1 MSGNFPT
8 PSEAVLTLLTQT
20 PEHATLV
27 DAESGLR
34 TALRDPSLCLGRWDA
49 DRGEYLDAAGKTFA
63 PPEALALTPIDYA
76 DRPVAQIAHDPGL
89 LEVPE
94 LMSTVAVVARM
105 GLEKDRVEAELRHR
119 VEELERERNFVEAVV
134 NTAPAYFCVL
144 YPDNTIERY
153 NETLAGASGE
163 TVLAPVRGR
172 PFWDVFVDEDHREGV
187 RDVIE
192 RRALGAHEHRWF
204 GRSVV
209 WRVTPLPAPEGHILV
224 SGADVSARRFAE
236 QALARSRE
244 FLSEVG
250 DSTPALLLIVQED
263 GCVHRDGINRAIR
276 DAFGYV
282 AEDGHGVPFWDFLIE
297 DDDDRARAEEIVRSA
312 ATGETPPEVDMT
324 WVGRDGERRSVAWTC
339 TLMPDL
345 MDGRR
350 VLLVSGLDVT
360 ERKRQERELRRSR
373 ARLVEAG
380 DAERRRLER
389 NLHDGAQQRLVSLS
403 LWLRIAQSKLES
415 DPEEAAK
422 VLATASDELGHALD
436 ELRELARGLHPA
448 LLTDRGLVPALHALC
463 ARSPLA
469 VQFHALLEER
479 LPDAVEA
486 ALFYVAAEALTNVAK
501 YAHASETHVR
511 VARVHEIAVVEVEDD
526 GIGGADPR
534 GGSGLNGLA
543 DRVEALDGELRVL
556 SSAGRGTIV
565 RAEIPA
571 PALAPVPVDA

>member
-153 NETLAGASGE
+153 NETLADASGE

-236 QALARSRE
+236 
-244 FLSEVG
+244 
-250 DSTPALLLIVQED
+250 
-263 GCVHRDGINRAIR
+263 H
-276 DAFGYV
+276 
-282 AEDGHGVPFWDFLIE
+282 GHGVPFWDFLIE

-389 NLHDGAQQRLVSLS
+389 NLHDGAQQRLV
-403 LWLRIAQSKLES
+403 
-415 DPEEAAK
+415 
-422 VLATASDELGHALD
+422 
-436 ELRELARGLHPA
+436 
-448 LLTDRGLVPALHALC
+448 
-463 ARSPLA
+463 
-469 VQFHALLEER
+469 
-479 LPDAVEA
+479 
-486 ALFYVAAEALTNVAK
+486 
-501 YAHASETHVR
+501 
-511 VARVHEIAVVEVEDD
+511 
-526 GIGGADPR
+526 
-534 GGSGLNGLA
+534 
-543 DRVEALDGELRVL
+543 
-556 SSAGRGTIV
+556 
-565 RAEIPA
+565 
-571 PALAPVPVDA
+571 

>member
-1 MSGNFPT
+1 MSGNVPT
-8 PSEAVLTLLTQT
+8 PAAAVLTLLTAT
-20 PEHATLV
+20 PEHATLR

-34 TALRDPSLCLGRWDA
+34 AALRDPSLRIGRWDD
-49 DRGEYLDAAGKTFA
+49 DRQEYLDVEGDTFA
-63 PPEALALTPIDYA
+63 PAEGSTVTSIDYD
-76 DRPVAQIAHDPGL
+76 DRPVARIAHDPAL
-89 LEVPE
+89 LDEPE
-94 LMSTVAVVARM
+94 LMSTIAVVARM
-105 GLEKDRVEAELRHR
+105 GLEKDRVEAELRNR

-153 NETLAGASGE
+153 NETMAEASGE

-172 PFWDVFVDEDHREGV
+172 PFWEVFVDEDHREEV

-263 GCVHRDGINRAIR
+263 GCVHRDGINRAVR

-282 AEDGHGVPFWDFLIE
+282 ASDGHRVPFWDFLIE
-297 DDDDRARAEEIVRSA
+297 DEEDRLRTEEIVRAA
-312 ATGETPPEVDMT
+312 ATGETPGEIDMT
-324 WVGRDGERRSVAWTC
+324 WVGRDGQRRSVAWTC

-360 ERKRQERELRRSR
+360 ERKRQEHELRRSR
-373 ARLVEAG
+373 ARLVQAG

-403 LWLRIAQSKLES
+403 LWLRIAHSKLES
-415 DPEEAAK
+415 EPEDAAK
-422 VLATASDELGHALD
+422 ILATASDELGHALD

-463 ARSPLA
+463 ARSPLD
-469 VQFHALLEER
+469 VHFHPLLEER

-486 ALFYVAAEALTNVAK
+486 ALFYVTAEALTNVAK

-511 VARVHEIAVVEVEDD
+511 VARIGEHAVVEVEDD

-534 GGSGLNGLA
+534 GGSGLHGLA
-543 DRVEALDGELRVL
+543 DRVEALDGGLRVL

-565 RAEIPA
+565 RAEIPSPSVA
-571 PALAPVPVDA
+571 VVSIEI